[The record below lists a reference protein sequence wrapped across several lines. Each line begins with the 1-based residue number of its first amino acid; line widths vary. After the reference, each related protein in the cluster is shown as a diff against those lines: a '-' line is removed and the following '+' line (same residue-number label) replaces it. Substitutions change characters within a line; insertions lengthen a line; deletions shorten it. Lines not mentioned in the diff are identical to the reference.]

1 MKKKICLIVAIT
13 TLLLLGVVIAAG
25 VEDINK
31 NNQLRK
37 DRNFTIR
44 DENGPPP
51 EKPGDRNQKDNFTEI
66 TGIFE
71 QSDTSFYIENIQLL
85 FGPDKMITKQA
96 SPFDYD
102 GDEIIETILGELRGL
117 NGISISIKGDLQS
130 NNTLK
135 VCEINGM
142 PFEKPPRP
150 LQNNMGGMGDFGI
163 EPNYND
169 RR

>member
-1 MKKKICLIVAIT
+1 MKKKIYLIVAIT
-13 TLLLLGVVIAAG
+13 TLLLLGVVITAG
-25 VEDINK
+25 VEGLNK
-31 NNQLRK
+31 DNQLRK
-37 DRNFTIR
+37 DHNFTTR
-44 DENGPPP
+44 GENGSPP
-51 EKPGDRNQKDNFTEI
+51 EIDGSRNPKDNFTEI

-71 QSDTSFYIENIQLL
+71 QRNKSFYIENIQLL
-85 FGPDKMITKQA
+85 FGPDEIITKQA

-102 GDEIIETILGELRGL
+102 CDEIIETILGELRGL

-135 VCEINGM
+135 VCEINGT